1 MKEGNTSGAA
11 ISQQSKIHSEQKSL
25 SIIDLVNQIKAE
37 EKDQKGLQYINYWV
51 GPLEEANTLAL
62 PSI

>member
-25 SIIDLVNQIKAE
+25 SIIELVNKLKAE
-37 EKDQKGLQYINYWV
+37 EDDKNVLQYINYR
-51 GPLEEANTLAL
+51 E
-62 PSI
+62 